1 MRGNPLKQRL
11 AAGETAYGT
20 MVCEY
25 TSPGMPATLV
35 AAGAEFIMYDM
46 EHTGIDFAELKR
58 QFSYARSLG
67 IVPMV
72 RPIEKSY
79 SAVTRLLD
87 MGALGLML
95 QMTESAEEAAKL
107 VSWTRYPPHG
117 VRGCSF
123 GQSHDDY
130 APGEM
135 TDKIRISNE
144 RVIVMPMIETRRG
157 LDAVEEIVAVEGVDG
172 VHLGQFDLSL
182 SLGIAGQI
190 EHPELQRGIDRI
202 IEACRKHGK
211 FAACLG
217 TDAATT
223 RQWRKRGFRLI
234 SCNYD
239 VGLLQSALV
248 AFILEARGDA

>member
-1 MRGNPLKQRL
+1 MRKNPLKQRL

-58 QFSYARSLG
+58 QFSYSRALG

-107 VSWTRYPPHG
+107 VSWTRYPPSG

-123 GQSHDDY
+123 GQAHDDY
-130 APGEM
+130 APGAM
-135 TDKIRISNE
+135 TDKIRVSNE

-157 LDAVEEIVAVEGVDG
+157 LDAVEEIVAVDGVDG

-182 SLGIAGQI
+182 SLGIAGQMD
-190 EHPELQRGIDRI
+190 HPELQRGIDRI
-202 IEACRKHGK
+202 INACRKHGK

-217 TDAATT
+217 TDSSTT
-223 RQWRKRGFRLI
+223 REWRQRGFRLI

-248 AFILEARGDA
+248 AFIREARTDG

>member
-95 QMTESAEEAAKL
+95 QMTESAEEAMKL

-130 APGEM
+130 APGAM
-135 TDKIRISNE
+135 IDKIRISNE
-144 RVIVMPMIETRRG
+144 RIIVMPMIETRRG
-157 LDAVEEIVAVEGVDG
+157 LDAVEEIVAVDGVDG

-202 IEACRKHGK
+202 IEACRKHRK

-248 AFILEARGDA
+248 AFILEARADA